1 MDKNKI
7 IAIISA
13 LVATTIYGLN
23 HTIAKVIMPHH
34 IGAFGLVQLRL
45 IGAGFIFFIV
55 SLFAP
60 KQKIDTADY
69 LRLFFAALLGMCIN
83 MLMFLKGLELSTPIN
98 SSVIITLTPVMVLV
112 LSYIFLKEKI
122 GILKLGGIM
131 IGFAGA
137 LILIFYS
144 KKVNINAPNTT
155 LGNIMFLINAS
166 AFAGYLVLS
175 KPLTQKYN
183 TLVLMK
189 WMFLIGIILAFPITF
204 KEFSAVKWASLPF
217 EAIWRMTFV
226 VIGTTFLTYLLNM
239 YALKS
244 LPASTIGAFIYLQP
258 PIAII
263 YAIITGN
270 DTLDM
275 VKIIA
280 MILVFSG
287 VYFATT
293 KITKLN
299 RPN

>member
-7 IAIISA
+7 IAIIAA

-122 GILKLGGIM
+122 GLLKLGGIM

-217 EAIWRMTFV
+217 EAVWRMTFV

>member
-1 MDKNKI
+1 MDKNKL
-7 IAIISA
+7 IALISA
-13 LVATTIYGLN
+13 FIATTIYGLN
-23 HTIAKVIMPHH
+23 HTIAKVIMPDY

-45 IGAGFIFFIV
+45 MGAGFIFFIV
-55 SLFAP
+55 SFLAP

-98 SSVIITLTPVMVLV
+98 SSVMITLTPVMVLV

-137 LILIFYS
+137 LILIFYG
-144 KKVNINAPNTT
+144 KKLSANAPNAM

-189 WMFLIGIILAFPITF
+189 WMFFIGIILALPVTF
-204 KEFSAVKWASLPF
+204 NEFRSVEWTSLPF
-217 EAIWRMTFV
+217 TAVWRMSFV
-226 VIGTTFLTYLLNM
+226 VVGTTFLTYLLNM

-270 DTLDM
+270 DTLDL

-280 MILVFSG
+280 MVLVFSG

>member
-1 MDKNKI
+1 
-7 IAIISA
+7 
-13 LVATTIYGLN
+13 
-23 HTIAKVIMPHH
+23 
-34 IGAFGLVQLRL
+34 
-45 IGAGFIFFIV
+45 
-55 SLFAP
+55 
-60 KQKIDTADY
+60 
-69 LRLFFAALLGMCIN
+69 
-83 MLMFLKGLELSTPIN
+83 
-98 SSVIITLTPVMVLV
+98 
-112 LSYIFLKEKI
+112 
-122 GILKLGGIM
+122 
-131 IGFAGA
+131 
-137 LILIFYS
+137 
-144 KKVNINAPNTT
+144 
-155 LGNIMFLINAS
+155 MFLINAS

-204 KEFSAVKWASLPF
+204 KEFSKVEWASLPF

>member
-7 IAIISA
+7 IAIIAA

>member
-1 MDKNKI
+1 MDKNKL
-7 IAIISA
+7 IALISA
-13 LVATTIYGLN
+13 FIATTIYGLN
-23 HTIAKVIMPHH
+23 HTIAKVIMPDY

-55 SLFAP
+55 SFLAP

-98 SSVIITLTPVMVLV
+98 SSVMITLTPVMVLV

-137 LILIFYS
+137 LILIFYG
-144 KKVNINAPNTT
+144 KKLSANAPNAM

-189 WMFLIGIILAFPITF
+189 WMFFIGIILALPVTF
-204 KEFSAVKWASLPF
+204 NEFRSVEWTSLPF
-217 EAIWRMTFV
+217 TAVWRMSFV
-226 VIGTTFLTYLLNM
+226 VVGTTFLTYLLNM

-270 DTLDM
+270 DTLDL

-280 MILVFSG
+280 MVLVFSG

-299 RPN
+299 RPY

>member
-7 IAIISA
+7 IAIIAA

-69 LRLFFAALLGMCIN
+69 IRLFFAALLGMCIN

-122 GILKLGGIM
+122 GLLKLGGIM

>member
-1 MDKNKI
+1 MDKNKL
-7 IAIISA
+7 IALISA
-13 LVATTIYGLN
+13 FIATTIYGLN
-23 HTIAKVIMPHH
+23 HTIAKVIMPDY

-45 IGAGFIFFIV
+45 MGAGFIFFIV
-55 SLFAP
+55 SFLAP

-98 SSVIITLTPVMVLV
+98 SSVMITLTPVMVLV

-137 LILIFYS
+137 LILIFYG
-144 KKVNINAPNTT
+144 KKLSANAPNAM

-189 WMFLIGIILAFPITF
+189 WMFFIGIILALPVTF
-204 KEFSAVKWASLPF
+204 NEFRSVEWTSLPF
-217 EAIWRMTFV
+217 TAVWRMSFV
-226 VIGTTFLTYLLNM
+226 VVGTTFLTYLLNM

-270 DTLDM
+270 DTLDL

-280 MILVFSG
+280 MVLVFSG

-299 RPN
+299 RPY

>member
-122 GILKLGGIM
+122 GLLKLGGIM

-217 EAIWRMTFV
+217 EAVWRMTFV